1 MSFKRK
7 SLGDNIFDIVNT
19 VILILIGLSML
30 APFWHVVVRSILP
43 YDEAIKSSF
52 VLFPKRT
59 TFEAYKYIL
68 NSERFVS
75 SLGISF
81 IVTVTGTVYQLVM
94 TTFAAFALTKKTLP
108 GRKIF
113 FAMFIITMFF
123 NGGLIANYLLM
134 RGLKMINNVLV
145 LILPFGISCYNM
157 LIIKSFFEGL
167 PPDMEESARVDGAD
181 TFRVFFSI
189 ILPLSIP
196 VVATFA
202 LFFAV
207 DRWNGWYNAMIYIND
222 KSKWPFVMVLREI
235 LISSDKESMQSN
247 YVNQEYM
254 VGDSIKM
261 AAVIVSIFPVMIIY
275 PFIQK
280 YFVKGVTLGAVKG

>member
-1 MSFKRK
+1 
-7 SLGDNIFDIVNT
+7 
-19 VILILIGLSML
+19 ML
-30 APFWHVVVRSILP
+30 APFWHVVVRSVLP

-52 VLFPKRT
+52 VLFPKKT

-68 NSERFVS
+68 RSERFVS

-81 IVTVTGTVYQLVM
+81 IVTVTGTVYQLAM

-108 GRKIF
+108 GRKLF
-113 FAMFIITMFF
+113 FTMFIVTMFF

-167 PPDMEESARVDGAD
+167 PSDMEESARIDGAD

-235 LISSDKESMQSN
+235 LISNDTESMQSN